1 MARAS
6 TRRDARGARSDAS
19 RRRATTRDDAASTNL
34 FVPLAVVG
42 AVAFALLRRA
52 LGRGG
57 APATTRK
64 TPTKAPSS
72 ASRAATAALPRHARS
87 NNKKNRARRAGKREL
102 AEARR
107 REEDVARAKSEAKA
121 RKGNDVPKVRA
132 ADDDAGA
139 RSRED
144 WTTRDANRDANG
156 RADGPTDD
164 DDDDDG
170 ARRRRIRTSSA
181 VRPVRRLPRRR
192 TSRRPRGRTISTLA
206 ARAARNAR
214 RVSNPQRV

>member
-121 RKGNDVPKVRA
+121 RKGNDVPKDKDVVGGE
-132 ADDDAGA
+132 AGKTF
-139 RSRED
+139 
-144 WTTRDANRDANG
+144 TTTSHVKTSAWAHDID
-156 RADGPTDD
+156 
-164 DDDDDG
+164 
-170 ARRRRIRTSSA
+170 ARRASGA
-181 VRPVRRLPRRR
+181 
-192 TSRRPRGRTISTLA
+192 
-206 ARAARNAR
+206 
-214 RVSNPQRV
+214 